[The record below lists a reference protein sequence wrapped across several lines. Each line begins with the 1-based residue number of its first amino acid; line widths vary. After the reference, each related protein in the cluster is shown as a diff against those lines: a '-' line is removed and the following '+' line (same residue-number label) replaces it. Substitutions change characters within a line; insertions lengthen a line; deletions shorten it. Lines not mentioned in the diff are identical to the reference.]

1 MGRLRL
7 LCVHPSSLMP
17 FILALL
23 LVCAVAN
30 AADRIN
36 GEDVDSRAGS
46 TQISGKSVP
55 GAVPIPA
62 SAVDG
67 AAVRTT
73 LLQVIAKYEAIAA
86 AWGSQRSLDAFAD
99 ARNTLAGL
107 ADEDLASLAPALP
120 YFSDCIQ
127 SADRLLEAMQSS
139 NAASYAEPAT
149 DGLPDAHYYESYPC
163 LLPVDP
169 GTMAFA
175 LQEMQVIRTAHMI
188 AGWFCNQDIFGSNGS
203 AACAATETAYQAL
216 LWVVEDLEF
225 CADWSTAAEVS
236 ANYARLEHIHGD
248 LEYVVDTLTDIHV
261 DIEIL
266 GDTLEDVHVDIDTLQ
281 ATLDGFIDAF
291 NEFAA
296 RDLRIKIENNLAG
309 HGVHPNAVALFQLPA
324 SLGGYLDT
332 ARVIVVETIDNM
344 RLAGEDILNAEARLA
359 QGDAEYQRGNYKRAY
374 QRYSEA
380 YAAAAKPIGAN
391 DSPDESPLI
400 SKSDAADIVAML
412 QYIFNFGEKIELPAT
427 ADLDGSGYIS
437 IMDLTA
443 LIAKVRA
450 EMQNNLD
457 NANTAPDSIEVKDAN
472 SNER

>member
-7 LCVHPSSLMP
+7 PCVHPSSLMP

-36 GEDVDSRAGS
+36 GEDVDSHDGS
-46 TQISGKSVP
+46 TQISGKGVP

-73 LLQVIAKYEAIAA
+73 LLQVIARYEAIVTI
-86 AWGSQRSLDAFAD
+86 WGFQRSLDAFAD
-99 ARNTLAGL
+99 ARNALDGVT
-107 ADEDLASLAPALP
+107 DKDLATLVPALP
-120 YFSDCIQ
+120 YYSDCIR
-127 SADRLLEAMQSS
+127 SADRLLQSMQSS

-149 DGLPDAHYYESYPC
+149 DGLPDADYYDDYPC
-163 LLPVDP
+163 LNVVTPVA
-169 GTMAFA
+169 MAA
-175 LQEMQVIRTAHMI
+175 VLQTMQVTRTAHMI
-188 AGWFCNQDIFGSNGS
+188 AGWFCNQDVLGANTS
-203 AACAATETAYQAL
+203 AACAAPEAVYQGF
-216 LWVVEDLEF
+216 LWAVEDLEF

-248 LEYVVDTLTDIHV
+248 IEYVVDTLMDI
-261 DIEIL
+261 
-266 GDTLEDVHVDIDTLQ
+266 HVDIDTLQ

-291 NEFAA
+291 KEFAA

-359 QGDAEYQRGNYKRAY
+359 QGDTEYQRGNYKRAY

-391 DSPDESPLI
+391 NSPDESPLI

-450 EMQNNLD
+450 EMQNNID
-457 NANTAPDSIEVKDAN
+457 NGNTAPDRIEVKDGN